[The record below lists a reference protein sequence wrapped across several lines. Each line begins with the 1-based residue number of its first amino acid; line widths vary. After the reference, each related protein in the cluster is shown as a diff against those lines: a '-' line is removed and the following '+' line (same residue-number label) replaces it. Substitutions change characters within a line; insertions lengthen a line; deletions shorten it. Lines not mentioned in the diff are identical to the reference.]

1 MESET
6 RLEMAQ
12 RHVSE
17 GRTLVERHRAF
28 IAKLRAAGRPTHKAE
43 ALLDACERSLRIF
56 EDDLAALLRKNSTL
70 S

>member
-1 MESET
+1 MSETIELNQLLKLET

-28 IAKLRAAGRPTHKAE
+28 IAKLRAAGRPTQ
-43 ALLDACERSLRIF
+43 
-56 EDDLAALLRKNSTL
+56 
-70 S
+70 